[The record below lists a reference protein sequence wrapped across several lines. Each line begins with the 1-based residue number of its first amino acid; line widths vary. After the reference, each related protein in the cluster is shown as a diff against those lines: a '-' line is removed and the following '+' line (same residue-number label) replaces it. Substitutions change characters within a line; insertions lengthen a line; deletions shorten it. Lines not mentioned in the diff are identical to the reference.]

1 MKPFL
6 EAAVRNA
13 HRAILDEKVS
23 YVVGYFDNDEFWAR
37 GETHNLEKAQELRQS
52 FPKHRTNLNDGLP
65 TEYVII
71 KKTITHEIV

>member
-1 MKPFL
+1 MKPYL
-6 EAAVRNA
+6 ETAVRNA

-37 GETHNLEKAQELRQS
+37 GETYSLEKAEELRQS
-52 FPKHRTNLNDGLP
+52 FPKDRTNLNDGSP

-71 KKTITHEIV
+71 KRTVTHDIV